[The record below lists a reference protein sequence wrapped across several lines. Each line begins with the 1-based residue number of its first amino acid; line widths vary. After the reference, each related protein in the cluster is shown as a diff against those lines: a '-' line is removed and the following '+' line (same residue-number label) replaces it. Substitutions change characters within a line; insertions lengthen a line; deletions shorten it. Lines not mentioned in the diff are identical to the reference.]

1 MQPAAHAA
9 LLAALVPLTGCGSD
23 AIGASEQRAA
33 VTALLAT
40 QAAAL
45 GVELGAP
52 ALLDLEEDATTC
64 PGMSIIQGYIT
75 LDYDDC
81 VPGRGWVRAP
91 LVGVLRLD
99 LTDETVA
106 STVEGLAVG
115 PAGVDAD
122 LSGARGASPTLAL
135 DLMLEG
141 AQLTRAQVD
150 ALPTFDGT
158 ALVLDGDALVSAGG
172 EPVELS
178 WAGARVPPGSG
189 CFVPT
194 AGRATVV
201 QGLTDVTLA
210 FQGDGTAAVTTS
222 RGDAGTLDLCGLD
235 ADLWTP

>member
-45 GVELGAP
+45 GVELVAP

-91 LVGVLRLD
+91 LVGVLRPLD
-99 LTDETVA
+99 SRNVVLQTGD
-106 STVEGLAVG
+106 GRWG
-115 PAGVDAD
+115 D
-122 LSGARGASPTLAL
+122 ASPMAL
-135 DLMLEG
+135 C
-141 AQLTRAQVD
+141 TVRA
-150 ALPTFDGT
+150 
-158 ALVLDGDALVSAGG
+158 VS
-172 EPVELS
+172 
-178 WAGARVPPGSG
+178 VP
-189 CFVPT
+189 
-194 AGRATVV
+194 
-201 QGLTDVTLA
+201 
-210 FQGDGTAAVTTS
+210 
-222 RGDAGTLDLCGLD
+222 
-235 ADLWTP
+235 